1 MSEKAFVTYR
11 EFGAVGDG
19 KTDDFAAIRAAH
31 EYANEHGLPV
41 VVSEGTYYIASEK
54 RPASAIIRT
63 DVDWTGASFIID
75 DSRLTIEDKVSY
87 RMQTFRI
94 PHETEGID
102 LTEKGITS
110 LKMDQQKLDYA
121 PGVDCYVNAIDREH
135 LNFRRKGLNYSNG
148 SPQTDCFILRA
159 DGTVDPTTPIIWDF
173 NHFTELKAYPL
184 SEKILTVKGG
194 TFTHIANQAESRY
207 TYYTTGLIINRSN
220 VVVDGMTHY
229 VEGEGDHGAP
239 YDGMIQVY
247 YAANVTIKN
256 CLLTAHYIYVTIGA
270 IGKPVSMGTYD
281 IRCRS
286 SVNVLF
292 KDCRQTTDIMD
303 RKYWGIFVS
312 DYCKNLALDGCIFS
326 RFDAHMG
333 VTNVSIKNCT
343 LGWQCCNLIGH
354 GLAKIEDSTLY
365 GFGFVSLRGDYGA
378 TWKGDLVVKNCTWL
392 PAFNKDNYAT
402 FVNGYNECD
411 FDYGFPCYMPQN
423 IEIDGL
429 FVDDRAAADAEN
441 YRGVSLLHNMNPKNK
456 DDSYMPEYPYYVTKN
471 VKIRNFRSASGK
483 KWFLSYNTYMY
494 RNVNIDEE

>member
-11 EFGAVGDG
+11 DFGAVGDG

-75 DSRLTIEDKVSY
+75 DSRLTIEDKVSFK
-87 RMQTFRI
+87 MQTFRI

-159 DGTVDPTTPIIWDF
+159 DGTVDPSTPIIWDF

-184 SEKILTVKGG
+184 SEKTLTVKGG

-247 YAANVTIKN
+247 YAANVTIQN

-312 DYCKNLALDGCIFS
+312 DYCKNLALDGCTFS

-354 GLAKIEDSTLY
+354 GQATIEDSSLY
-365 GFGFVSLRGDYGA
+365 GYGFISLRGDYGA
-378 TWKGDLVVKNCTWL
+378 TWKGDLTVKNCTWI
-392 PAFNKDNYAT
+392 PAFTQNGNAA
-402 FVNGYNECD
+402 FVHGRNDGD
-411 FDYGFPCYMPQN
+411 FDYGFPCYMPGVVD
-423 IEIDGL
+423 IDGL
-429 FVDDRAAADAEN
+429 TVDDSSQKDNPE
-441 YRGVSLLHNMNPKNK
+441 YKGVHMLANVTPANV
-456 DDSYMPEYPYYVTKN
+456 DDSFVYEHPYRLTQKLR
-471 VKIRNFRSASGK
+471 IRNFRSVSGT
-483 KWFLSYNTYMY
+483 KWFLSTNPYIY
-494 RNVNIDEE
+494 RDTVVEEE